1 MNGYVHNIKKIKR
14 ERLLKYVYTNLGL
27 KAEVIPFIPEQGG
40 SPHSYT
46 MSEIS
51 FEGFSL
57 YSKCELPSDRQMFK
71 QL

>member
-1 MNGYVHNIKKIKR
+1 MRTVTI
-14 ERLLKYVYTNLGL
+14 LYTNLGL
-27 KAEVIPFIPEQGG
+27 KAEVIPFVPEQGG

-57 YSKCELPSDRQMFK
+57 
-71 QL
+71 